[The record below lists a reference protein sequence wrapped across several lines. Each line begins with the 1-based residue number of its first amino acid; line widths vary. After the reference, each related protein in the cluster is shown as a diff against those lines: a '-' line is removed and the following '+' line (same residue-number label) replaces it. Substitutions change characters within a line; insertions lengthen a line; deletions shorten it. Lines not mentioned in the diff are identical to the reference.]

1 MAYNNQ
7 IIYKRVGATIL
18 YGIIGFML
26 LIFLFLGLLG
36 VQCLEELFYYNELY
50 DLYGE
55 LLTEKQKNYF
65 EDYYFNNLSYSEIS
79 SNYLVSRNAVFKQLH
94 IVIQKL
100 QEYEDK
106 LQLYKKKQKLKDIIK
121 ELDNDFI
128 KKQLEELI

>member
-1 MAYNNQ
+1 
-7 IIYKRVGATIL
+7 
-18 YGIIGFML
+18 
-26 LIFLFLGLLG
+26 
-36 VQCLEELFYYNELY
+36 LEELFYYNELY